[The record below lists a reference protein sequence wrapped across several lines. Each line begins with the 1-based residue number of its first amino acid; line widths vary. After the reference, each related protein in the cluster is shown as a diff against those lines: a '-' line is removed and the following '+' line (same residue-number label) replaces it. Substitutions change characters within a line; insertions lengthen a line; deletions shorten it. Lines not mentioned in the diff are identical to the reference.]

1 MAEITIVK
9 LLKMPQKLNI
19 LRLLNILFIDDIG
32 QVSEELLSLLDIIL
46 QRICDSNIFMGVY

>member
-32 QVSEELLSLLDIIL
+32 QVSAELLSLLDIIL